1 MSAARSTSAKPGS
14 APPARHVDG
23 GAWVAYRRLLGYTA
37 PYWPM
42 LACAVVAMV
51 IEAAAG
57 GLFVK
62 MMDPLVNKGFV
73 HPEPRM
79 ATILP
84 LEIIAL
90 FVVRGIAGYVTDY
103 GMARAG
109 RSMVRDL
116 REQIIGKYLRMPS
129 SHFDVESVPS
139 MVSRLNFDTEQV
151 AQAGTDALKA
161 MITDSLTVAFM
172 LGMMLYVS
180 FKVTFAVLLVTP
192 LIGVVVWYVGK
203 RYRRISRG
211 IQEDMGRLAQ
221 AAEQTLAAQ
230 QDVKVYGTQASEQAR
245 YSVLAN
251 RVLRLNVKVEA
262 TRAGSSALVQML
274 AAFALAAIIAVATRQ
289 ALVRQINAGEFVQ
302 LMMAMMA
309 IIPSLR
315 RLTNVQAVLGRGVAA
330 AERLFAVLDA
340 GEEVDNGKATFE
352 GRRARGE
359 LVFDRVGLRY
369 ATADADGNGGADAG
383 IAKGFDAA
391 AADSDVRWAL
401 RDISFTA
408 RPGSVTAIVGR
419 SGSGKTSLVRLVPR
433 FYEPSEGGI
442 SLDGTNLDDY
452 TLAELRRQIA
462 LVGQRVMLFDD
473 TIAANIAYAAPADDA
488 RLREVARSANALEF
502 IERLPRGMAT
512 PVGDNGALLSGGQRQ
527 RLAIARAMLKDA
539 PILILDEATAALD
552 AESERLVQD
561 ALQKLMPDR
570 TTLVIAHRL
579 STIEHADQVLVLDQG
594 RLVEQ
599 GTHVQLLARDGLYAH
614 LHRMQFREQGAP

>member
-1 MSAARSTSAKPGS
+1 MSASRA
-14 APPARHVDG
+14 G

-42 LACAVVAMV
+42 LAFAVVAMV
-51 IEAAAG
+51 VEATAG

-90 FVVRGIAGYVTDY
+90 FLVRGIAGYVTDY

-151 AQAGTDALKA
+151 AQAGTDAAKA

-180 FKVTFAVLLVTP
+180 FRVTFAVLLVTP

-289 ALVRQINAGEFVQ
+289 ALVGQINAGEFVQ

-340 GEEVDNGKATFE
+340 PEEVDSGKASFD

-369 ATADADGNGGADAG
+369 ATADADADA
-383 IAKGFDAA
+383 
-391 AADSDVRWAL
+391 RWAL

-408 RPGSVTAIVGR
+408 RPGTVTAIVGR

-433 FYEPSEGGI
+433 FYEPGEGSI

-452 TLAELRRQIA
+452 RLDELRRQIA

-473 TIAANIAYAAPADDA
+473 TIAANIAYAAPADEA
-488 RLREVARSANALEF
+488 RLREVARAANALEF

-599 GTHVQLLARDGLYAH
+599 GTHAQLLARDGLYAH

>member
-1 MSAARSTSAKPGS
+1 MSAATPTT
-14 APPARHVDG
+14 PAATPAARPAG
-23 GAWVAYRRLLGYTA
+23 LGAWAAYRRLLGYAT
-37 PYWPM
+37 PYWVLL
-42 LACAVVAMV
+42 LAAGITMI
-51 IEAAAG
+51 IEAVAG
-57 GLFVK
+57 SAFVAL
-62 MMDPLVNKGFV
+62 MDPLVNKGFV
-73 HPEPRM
+73 NPEPRM
-79 ATILP
+79 ATVLP
-84 LEIIAL
+84 LQIIGL
-90 FVVRGIAGYVTDY
+90 FLVRGIAGYITDY

-116 REQIIGKYLRMPS
+116 RDEIIGKYLRMPS

-161 MITDSLTVAFM
+161 MVTDTLTVAFM
-172 LGMMLYVS
+172 LGMMVWVS
-180 FKVTFAVLLVTP
+180 LEVTVAVLLVTP

-245 YSVLAN
+245 YSALAN

-274 AAFALAAIIAVATRQ
+274 AALALAAIIAVATRQ
-289 ALVRQINAGEFVQ
+289 ALVGDINAGEFVT

-330 AERLFAVLDA
+330 AQRLFAVLDA
-340 GEEVDNGKATFE
+340 PEEVDRGNAGFG

-359 LVFDRVGLRY
+359 LVFERVGLRY
-369 ATADADGNGGADAG
+369 ARADGAEAAGPDAG
-383 IAKGFDAA
+383 
-391 AADSDVRWAL
+391 WAL

-408 RPGSVTAIVGR
+408 RPGTVTAIVGR

-433 FYEPSEGGI
+433 FYEPTEGRI
-442 SLDGTNLDDY
+442 TLDGVDIDEY
-452 TLAELRRQIA
+452 RLAELRGQIA

-473 TIAANIAYAAPADDA
+473 TIAANIAYAAAADEA
-488 RLREVARSANALEF
+488 RLREVARAANALEF
-502 IERLPRGMAT
+502 IERLPEGLAT
-512 PVGDNGALLSGGQRQ
+512 RIGDNGALLSGGQRQ

-552 AESERLVQD
+552 TESERLVQD

-579 STIEHADQVLVLDQG
+579 STIEHADQVLVLDHG

-599 GTHVQLLARDGLYAH
+599 GTHAQLLAQDGLYAH
-614 LHRMQFREQGAP
+614 LHRMQFREQGGA